1 MVGGLKFLRRLL
13 AAPALAKHVIAENLP
28 GPSVQSDDELHDYAP
43 SNGSTVYHASCSCM
57 MGNHGMAVVDDQLR
71 VRGLEALRV
80 VDASVMPAVSSTNTN
95 APTIMIAEKG
105 AATLALHSGSHAT
118 RRWRGTDSNFRFP
131 ERSAKR
137 QGRARGEITDPLS
150 SFVSLPYG
158 YPATACVGIKPEKPK
173 PPA

>member
-1 MVGGLKFLRRLL
+1 MRAR
-13 AAPALAKHVIAENLP
+13 PAWRF
-28 GPSVQSDDELHDYAP
+28 YAP
-43 SNGSTVYHASCSCM
+43 P
-57 MGNHGMAVVDDQLR
+57 GMECR
-71 VRGLEALRV
+71 CR
-80 VDASVMPAVSSTNTN
+80 
-95 APTIMIAEKG
+95 
-105 AATLALHSGSHAT
+105 GSHTT

-131 ERSAKR
+131 ERSVKR